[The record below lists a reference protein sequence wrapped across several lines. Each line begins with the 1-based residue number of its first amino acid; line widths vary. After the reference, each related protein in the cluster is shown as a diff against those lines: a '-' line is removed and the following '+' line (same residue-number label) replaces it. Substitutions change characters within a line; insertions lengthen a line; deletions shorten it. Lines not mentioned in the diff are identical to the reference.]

1 VPSRSVSIDPMRPS
15 RRSANRHL
23 ARVLAG
29 FALVAALSAAGGSP
43 AVAAT
48 HRIDPLRSSITF
60 TVPYDF
66 MIVGQ
71 VEGRFRD
78 FSGDADLVDHDVTR
92 SSVQV
97 EIATA
102 SVDTDLEPRDL
113 GLRSEYFFAAERF
126 PTITFKS
133 RRIEEADEG
142 YVMVGDLTL
151 RGVTKE
157 ARIPFR
163 LFEFGEA
170 MMVLGETKL
179 ARLDY
184 GMEGPLASPDIVI
197 GDRVTV
203 RMSLT
208 LVPAAAD

>member
-1 VPSRSVSIDPMRPS
+1 V
-15 RRSANRHL
+15 AL
-23 ARVLAG
+23 
-29 FALVAALSAAGGSP
+29 ALVAIVPVAGASP
-43 AVAAT
+43 AIAAS

-71 VEGRFRD
+71 VEGRFRE
-78 FSGDADLVDHDVTR
+78 FSGSADLVDHDVTR

-102 SVDTDLEPRDL
+102 SVDTALEPRDL
-113 GLRSEYFFAAERF
+113 GLRGEYFFAAERF
-126 PTITFKS
+126 PKITFQS
-133 RRIEEADEG
+133 RRIEKTDEG
-142 YVMVGDLTL
+142 YEMVGDLTL
-151 RGVTKE
+151 RGVTQE
-157 ARIPFR
+157 AHIPFR

-170 MMVLGETKL
+170 LMVLGETKL

-184 GMEGPLASPDIVI
+184 GMEGPLPSPDIVI

-208 LVPAAAD
+208 LVPAVAD

>member
-1 VPSRSVSIDPMRPS
+1 MPSRSASIDPMRWSHPWAD
-15 RRSANRHL
+15 RRPAC
-23 ARVLAG
+23 VLAG
-29 FALVAALSAAGGSP
+29 LGLIAALFVAGGSP
-43 AVAAT
+43 VAAAT

-71 VEGRFRD
+71 VEGRFRE
-78 FSGDADLVDHDVTR
+78 FSGEANLIDGEVTG

-126 PTITFKS
+126 PKITFAS
-133 RRIEEADEG
+133 RRIEKANEG

-184 GMEGPLASPDIVI
+184 GMEGPLPSPDIVI

-208 LVPAAAD
+208 LVPAAD